1 MSLLEVRELNAG
13 YGRVQVLWD
22 VSVAVEAGQIVALVG
37 ANGAGKTTLLRAIS
51 GVIPCFAG
59 EVVFNGERISGRST
73 SYIVRRGVVHVPEGR
88 AVFHD
93 MSVEENLLL
102 GAYRR
107 RDSEIGDDL
116 EKMYQ
121 RFPILKTRRS
131 LLASKLSGG
140 EQSMLSI
147 GRALMAR
154 PEMLLLDEPS
164 LGLAP
169 IIRKQIQEAL
179 SQLLSDGLTVLLV
192 EQNVRIVMALASRI
206 YVIETG
212 RVVFAGTPE
221 EVRANGAVA
230 AAYLG
235 LKAMAERATG

>member
-1 MSLLEVRELNAG
+1 MPTLEVSGLVTG
-13 YGRVQVLWD
+13 YSRLPAVHG
-22 VSVAVEAGQIVALVG
+22 VSLKVNDGEFVGVIG

-59 EVVFNGERISGRST
+59 EVVFNGERINGRAT
-73 SYIVRRGVVHVPEGR
+73 SYIVRKGVVHVPEGR

-107 RDSEIGDDL
+107 RDGEIGDDL

-179 SQLLSDGLTVLLV
+179 TQLLSDGLTVLLV

-212 RVVFAGTPE
+212 RVVFQGTPE

-235 LKAMAERATG
+235 LKAMTEQATG

>member
-1 MSLLEVRELNAG
+1 MAKLEILQLVTGYARLPAVHGVSL
-13 YGRVQVLWD
+13 RVETGEFIGV
-22 VSVAVEAGQIVALVG
+22 IG

-51 GVIPCFAG
+51 GVIPAFSG
-59 EVVFNGERISGRST
+59 EVSFDGERITGRST
-73 SYIVRRGVVHVPEGR
+73 SDIVRRGIIQVPEGR
-88 AVFHD
+88 AVFQD

-107 RDSEIGDDL
+107 RDAQIGDDL
-116 EKMYQ
+116 EKMYN
-121 RFPILKTRRS
+121 RFPILRTRRS
-131 LLASKLSGG
+131 LLAAKLSGG

-154 PEMLLLDEPS
+154 PALLLLDEPS

-169 IIRKQIQEAL
+169 IIRKSVQEAL
-179 SQLLSDGLTVLLV
+179 TQLLTDGLTVLLV
-192 EQNVRIVMALASRI
+192 EQNVSIVLALASRI
-206 YVIETG
+206 YVVETG
-212 RVVFAGTPE
+212 RVVFEGTPD

-235 LKAMAERATG
+235 QRALTEQATG